1 MFLAGKLLLLFSNL
15 YLGLLGPV
23 QIYFMKTQIILRK
36 LKLFYGNSNYF
47 TETQIILRKLK
58 LFYKNSNYF
67 TKSQIILQ
75 KLKLFYENSNYFTKT
90 QIILWKLDFFCK
102 VSVCIM
108 HAIFHVMDL
117 GESSSNSQWGSA
129 HFALWHFI
137 HHTFEQKHQRSFSK
151 ITSTKTLFTSNSTLF
166 WATFP
171 IIFCHIV
178 WCRQTFI
185 FLSFLLL
192 IY

>member
-1 MFLAGKLLLLFSNL
+1 MISHVFKTLFWCFYSLKN
-15 YLGLLGPV
+15 Y
-23 QIYFMKTQIILRK
+23 IRYFKFI
-36 LKLFYGNSNYF
+36 
-47 TETQIILRKLK
+47 TET
-58 LFYKNSNYF
+58 
-67 TKSQIILQ
+67 QIILQ
-75 KLKLFYENSNYFTKT
+75 KLKLFYENSNYFMKT
-90 QIILWKLDFFCK
+90 QIILRKLKLFYENSIFFCK